1 MIAYHGT
8 NKENA
13 AAIKQEGFR
22 QGTYFSYR
30 VEDALGFGGNHVFA
44 VEFSAD
50 PAKWKG
56 EPDGWQFWT
65 REHIP
70 PSAIVS
76 HGAIEENERLGL
88 VNGLRDLAQ
97 GKTRPLT
104 KVRAELK
111 KARAEGKG

>member
-56 EPDGWQFWT
+56 EGHSRKSGLSWRRPVPVRGRD
-65 REHIP
+65 
-70 PSAIVS
+70 
-76 HGAIEENERLGL
+76 EEDR
-88 VNGLRDLAQ
+88 
-97 GKTRPLT
+97 T
-104 KVRAELK
+104 
-111 KARAEGKG
+111 

>member
-8 NKENA
+8 NEENA
-13 AAIKQEGFR
+13 AAIKREGFR
-22 QGTYFSYR
+22 KGTYFAYR
-30 VEDALGFGGNHVFA
+30 IEDALGFGGNHIFA
-44 VEFSAD
+44 VEFSD
-50 PAKWKG
+50 NPAKWRG
-56 EPDGWQFWT
+56 EPDGWQFWA
-65 REHIP
+65 RENIP

-76 HGAIEENERLGL
+76 YGAIEESERVAL

-104 KVRAELK
+104 RIRAELE